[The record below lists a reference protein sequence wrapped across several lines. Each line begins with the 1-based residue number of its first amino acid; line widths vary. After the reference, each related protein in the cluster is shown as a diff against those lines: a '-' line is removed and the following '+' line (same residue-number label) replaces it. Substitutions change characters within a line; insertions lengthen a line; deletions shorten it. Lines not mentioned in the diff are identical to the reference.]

1 MVDSDCRTWSER
13 VGWALGLGFGVVTV
27 LVIIDIHYIYD
38 VIMKSLILVL
48 LALHWRIA
56 DAVENSVCRGFNNS
70 DASSDENLTVWNVT
84 VVTQLELS
92 RFIENVT
99 TYTKRCNTTNCLYLS
114 LTGGSNYEL
123 DIVNIMKLS
132 INGSLMIE
140 SKGGL
145 SEINCTTAS
154 SDLEELSQTVQPL
167 SRASL
172 VLLDGLIFT
181 GCPVPILIEEASNVF
196 IQNCVFR

>member
-1 MVDSDCRTWSER
+1 MTGAVPGLSHVARER
-13 VGWALGLGFGVVTV
+13 LGLGLGLVLVRVVTIYYV
-27 LVIIDIHYIYD
+27 VIDIYYIYD
-38 VIMKSLILVL
+38 VTMRSLILVL
-48 LALHWRIA
+48 LMLHWRI
-56 DAVENSVCRGFNNS
+56 DAAQDFVCSN
-70 DASSDENLTVWNVT
+70 DSDENLTVWNVT
-84 VVTQLELS
+84 VVTQVELS
-92 RFIENVT
+92 LLIEDMT
-99 TYTKRCNTTNCLYLS
+99 AYTKRCNTTNCFYLS
-114 LTGGSNYEL
+114 LTGGGSYKL

-154 SDLEELSQTVQPL
+154 SDLEELSQAVQPL

-172 VLLDGLIFT
+172 VLLDGLIFS
-181 GCPVPILIEEASNVF
+181 GCPVPILIEDASNVF